1 MIGLFDQWE
10 QERQMSTMQALQAD
24 KARLERNAYRSRL
37 LALAVWIGVAW
48 IAAYQFGIWIAEKG
62 GAL

>member
-10 QERQMSTMQALQAD
+10 QERQMSTMQRLEAERN
-24 KARLERNAYRSRL
+24 RLERNAYRYRL

-48 IAAYQFGIWIAEKG
+48 IAAYQVGLMIAERIQ
-62 GAL
+62 L